1 MKKRIMQAMLLLAV
15 LVVGVVSVGASSL
28 QVKFF
33 DDEALTV
40 PTTYMNYYVEQTSVE
55 QQGNEYVVTVE
66 FADAYA
72 SVISDFSVADK
83 DVVKT
88 ASGVYEYTINVADL
102 NAATPASLT
111 YVRPTNNVSYTYSF
125 YVSYE

>member
-28 QVKFF
+28 QVKFT
-33 DDEALTV
+33 DDKALTV
-40 PTTYMNYYVEQTSVE
+40 PTTYMNYYVEETSVE
-55 QQGNEYVVTVE
+55 QQGTGYVVTVD

-72 SVISDFSVADK
+72 SVISDFRVTGK
-83 DVVKT
+83 TVVKT
-88 ASGVYEYTINVADL
+88 APGVYQYTISAEEL
-102 NAATPASLT
+102 TTARAASLT

-125 YVSYE
+125 YVSYK

>member
-40 PTTYMNYYVEQTSVE
+40 STTYMNYYVEQTSVE
-55 QQGNEYVVTVE
+55 QQGNEYVVTVD

-72 SVISDFSVADK
+72 SVVSDFSVVGK
-83 DVVKT
+83 NVVKT
-88 ASGVYEYTINVADL
+88 APDVYEYTISAAEL
-102 NAATPASLT
+102 NTATPASLT